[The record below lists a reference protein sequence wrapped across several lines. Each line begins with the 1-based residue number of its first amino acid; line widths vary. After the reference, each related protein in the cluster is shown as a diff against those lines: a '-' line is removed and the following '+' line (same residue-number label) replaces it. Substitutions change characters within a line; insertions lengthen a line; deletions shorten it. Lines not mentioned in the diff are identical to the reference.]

1 MKYWIPIVA
10 ISSALVTACAP
21 HVHTLVPDGASA
33 GRLLHANDGS
43 GTLEVSYLGKSYSGA
58 FTAERSRR
66 IHGRHQRHPG
76 RIARPVLVAADGA
89 KLICDVQW
97 PNAGRPAGVC
107 KDKTGASLDVRFE

>member
-10 ISSALVTACAP
+10 ISSALMTACAP
-21 HVHTLVPDGASA
+21 HVHTLVPDRASA
-33 GRLLHANDGS
+33 GRLLHASDGT
-43 GTLEVSYLGKSYSGA
+43 GTLEVSYSGKSYSGE

-66 IHGRHQRHPG
+66 IHGKHQRHPG
-76 RIARPVLVAADGA
+76 RIARPVLVAADGD

-97 PNAGRPAGVC
+97 PNAGKPAGVC